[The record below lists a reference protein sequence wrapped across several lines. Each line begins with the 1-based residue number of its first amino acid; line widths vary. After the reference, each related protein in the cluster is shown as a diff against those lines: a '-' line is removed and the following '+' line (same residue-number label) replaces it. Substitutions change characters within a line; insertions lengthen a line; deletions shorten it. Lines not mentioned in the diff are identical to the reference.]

1 MKKIL
6 CKYLF
11 VLFFSLN
18 LFSAEEFLHSI
29 PFETDLYLQKQGF
42 SLGYSFKYRQ
52 AVWVTY
58 TLTAEQLQSKQVK
71 RRDRFKPDPQV
82 NFRPVRPRD
91 YSKSGYDKGHL
102 APGGRYDLFSAKY
115 GKLFSNDKYFSA
127 DPRLQSQHLEKIGI
141 ASAELGT

>member
-1 MKKIL
+1 MQIFIRIIFL
-6 CKYLF
+6 AES
-11 VLFFSLN
+11 VFSGRI
-18 LFSAEEFLHSI
+18 FAQHSI
-29 PFETDLYLQKQGF
+29 RNRFVFAKAGVLARI
-42 SLGYSFKYRQ
+42 YSFKYRQ

-102 APGGRYDLFSAKY
+102 ASGGRYDLFSAKY

-127 DPRLQSQHLEKIGI
+127 DPRLQSRHLEKIGI